1 MWWLKILYIC
11 LILDLYLSFA
21 KMLGSKVCLV
31 LCTLTDRLTLK
42 GAVVAIG
49 FKFGRV
55 LNKVAE

>member
-1 MWWLKILYIC
+1 MRWLKILDIC
-11 LILDLYLSFA
+11 FILDLYLSFG
-21 KMLGSKVCLV
+21 KMLGSKVCLG

-55 LNKVAE
+55 LSKVAE